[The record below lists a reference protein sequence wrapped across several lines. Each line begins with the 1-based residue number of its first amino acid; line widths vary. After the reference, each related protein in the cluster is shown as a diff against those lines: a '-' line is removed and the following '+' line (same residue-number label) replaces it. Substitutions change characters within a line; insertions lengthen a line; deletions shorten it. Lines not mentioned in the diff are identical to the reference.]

1 MLDSPPPPP
10 DAASRKL
17 PRAVWVLGFVS
28 LFVDL
33 SSEMLYPVLP
43 LYLAGTLG
51 APFALIGLIEGMA
64 EVTAGLSKGY
74 FGGLSD
80 RWRRRKAFVVVGYT
94 LSALSKPLP
103 GLWAAW
109 PGVLVS
115 RVTDRVGKG
124 IRSAPRDALLAA
136 YATPATRGRVF
147 GLHRAMDTLGAAL
160 GPAVALAWLAAHPGD
175 YQLLFFL
182 AFVPAAVGAG
192 LTLLVKEQAPAA
204 APADSTDA
212 RRGSLLAFWR
222 EATPEYRRLLRW
234 LVGFALVNS
243 SDVFLILKAREA
255 LGDQLALVGY
265 ILYNLVFAAAAYPAG
280 SLSDRWGRR
289 PTLAL
294 GLLLYAATYLG
305 FALTG
310 SVLPATPV
318 VFGGLFVLYG
328 LYAAATEGVAK
339 AWLADLA
346 PRDETRGRAMGL
358 HAAATSL
365 AALVAS
371 TGAGLLWSGVGPVAP
386 FALAAAVAL
395 GVAFGLSR
403 APVPRIS

>member
-1 MLDSPPPPP
+1 MPAADDSPSAPAPQ
-10 DAASRKL
+10 RTL

-33 SSEMLYPVLP
+33 SSEMLYPILP

-51 APFALIGLIEGMA
+51 APFALIGFIEGLA

-80 RWRRRKAFVVVGYT
+80 RWRRRKAFVVGGYA
-94 LSALSKPLP
+94 LSALSKPVP
-103 GLWAAW
+103 GVWAAW

-124 IRSAPRDALLAA
+124 VRSAPRDALLAA

-160 GPAVALAWLAAHPGD
+160 GPAVALAWLAARPGD
-175 YQLLFFL
+175 YRPLFFL
-182 AFVPAAVGAG
+182 AFVPAAVGAA
-192 LTLLVKEQAPAA
+192 LTLFVREQAPGA
-204 APADSTDA
+204 APPP
-212 RRGSLLAFWR
+212 RRSSLLAFWR
-222 EATPEYRRLLRW
+222 EATPEYRRLLAW

-265 ILYNLVFAAAAYPAG
+265 IFYNLVFAAAAYPAG
-280 SLSDRWGRR
+280 DLSDRWGRR
-289 PTLAL
+289 PTLVL
-294 GLLLYAATYLG
+294 GLGLYAAAYLG

-310 SVLPATPV
+310 AVLPATPA

-371 TGAGLLWSGVGPVAP
+371 TGAGLLWSGVGPAAP
-386 FALAAAVAL
+386 FAVAAAVAL
-395 GVAFGLSR
+395 VVALGLARTPALR
-403 APVPRIS
+403 AA